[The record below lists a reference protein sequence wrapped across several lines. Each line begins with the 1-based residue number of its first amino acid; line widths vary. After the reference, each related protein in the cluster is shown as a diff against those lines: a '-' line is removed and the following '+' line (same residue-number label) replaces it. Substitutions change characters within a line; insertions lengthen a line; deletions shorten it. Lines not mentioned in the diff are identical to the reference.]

1 MQLRC
6 SAGPCLL
13 TRHVCQTLS
22 RPARYHLPLR
32 AVLFRLGLGPAW
44 GMSPLRADDKVCEKS
59 IYLKSDP
66 LQRQDPK
73 GGLAR
78 RLTEAP
84 DECGSVLVANTS
96 LPFPSPPA
104 ARLLYRGRLCACRP
118 PTKKRSCCLNLPTSD
133 PIATVILIQVCGSL
147 RNLLLHAGRSAL
159 LPFEGWRLRPCS
171 LPADNSALRGFS
183 SQL

>member
-1 MQLRC
+1 MQLLC

-96 LPFPSPPA
+96 LPCCAAAISRPA
-104 ARLLYRGRLCACRP
+104 LCVP
-118 PTKKRSCCLNLPTSD
+118 PTHQEALVLPE
-133 PIATVILIQVCGSL
+133 
-147 RNLLLHAGRSAL
+147 SANVG
-159 LPFEGWRLRPCS
+159 PHRDRYSYPGMRFVAQSASARREICS
-171 LPADNSALRGFS
+171 AAV
-183 SQL
+183 